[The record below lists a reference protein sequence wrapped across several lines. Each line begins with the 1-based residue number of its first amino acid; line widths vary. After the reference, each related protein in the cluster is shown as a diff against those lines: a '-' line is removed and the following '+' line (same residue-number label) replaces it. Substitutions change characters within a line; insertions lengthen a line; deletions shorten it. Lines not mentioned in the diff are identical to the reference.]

1 MSGKN
6 SISVV
11 LGTRPEIIKLAG
23 VIRLLEANVEVT
35 YTGQHS
41 DDDLSSRF
49 FDSFRLPPP
58 DLLLHGVGGA
68 PRGDQIAN
76 AISQLSAHFMA
87 TRPRLVVVQGD
98 TNATSAG
105 AQAANYCNIPVLHVE
120 AGLRSYD
127 RSMPEEINRRVV
139 SILADMNC
147 APTLRSADNLASE
160 GISPSRIRITGNTVV
175 EALQES
181 LPTQET
187 SLQVIRKHG
196 LKNNGF
202 VLATLHRPEN
212 TDDEER
218 LSVILDE
225 LSQVPLPV
233 VFPLH
238 PRTAIRAA
246 SFGMEAKLEKLM
258 CCAPLDHPTFLAL
271 ARHARVLI
279 SDSGGI
285 QEECTVLK
293 KPLIVVRQNTER
305 PEAVEAGFAVRVD
318 AGSDISRTALRL
330 LEDPDLSRVLE
341 TTPCPF
347 GDGKASQRIAEI
359 ALAMA
364 SGEDPGYSDFGDYF
378 THSPK

>member
-1 MSGKN
+1 MSGKRR
-6 SISVV
+6 IAVV

-23 VIRLLEANVEVT
+23 VIRLLDANSEII

-41 DDDLSSRF
+41 DDDLSSSF
-49 FDSFRLPPP
+49 FDSFRLPQP
-58 DLLLHGVGGA
+58 DLRLEGVGGA
-68 PRGDQIAN
+68 SRGSQIAN
-76 AISQLSAHFMA
+76 AISQLNAHFLA
-87 TRPRLVVVQGD
+87 KRPRLVVVQGD
-98 TNATSAG
+98 TNATTAG
-105 AQAANYCNIPVLHVE
+105 AQAASYCDIPVLHVE

-139 SILADMNC
+139 SILADINC
-147 APTLRSADNLASE
+147 APTLRSADNLANE

-181 LPTQET
+181 LPPRDV
-187 SLQVIRKHG
+187 SLKVIRDRG
-196 LKNNGF
+196 LKDNGY
-202 VLATLHRPEN
+202 VLATIHRPEN
-212 TDDEER
+212 TDDEDR
-218 LSVILDE
+218 LAAILDE
-225 LSQVPLPV
+225 LSRIPVPV
-233 VFPLH
+233 VFPVH
-238 PRTAIRAA
+238 PRTAIRIA
-246 SFGMEAKLEKLM
+246 SFGMEEKLEKLL

-305 PEAVEAGFAVRVD
+305 PESLEAGFAVRVE
-318 AGSDISRTALRL
+318 AGADISNSVLRF
-330 LEDPDLSRVLE
+330 LEDAELLSSLE
-341 TTPCPF
+341 SIPCPF

-364 SGEDPGYSDFGDYF
+364 SGEDPPYCDFGDCFSY
-378 THSPK
+378 SPR